1 MTVHNEQNA
10 AVVVGVDGS
19 RSALDAVTWA
29 AREAQRRHRRLLVVH
44 AQLPLPFD
52 DLELTDRLL
61 GSTSQALLHHAP
73 CPVLIVREEQ
83 QH

>member
-10 AVVVGVDGS
+10 AVVVGVD
-19 RSALDAVTWA
+19 
-29 AREAQRRHRRLLVVH
+29 
-44 AQLPLPFD
+44 
-52 DLELTDRLL
+52 

-73 CPVLIVREEQ
+73 CPVLIVRDEQ